1 MASRI
6 SKLVLLIPVALAPL
20 CAHAQSENSEPSLGD
35 VARSIRKEKASVRP
49 VIDNDNLSTVMSDAE
64 SNRLKGKTIFSLDSS
79 GKDFQVSSP
88 DATCS
93 LSFNTHAKSLVM
105 SPYVPQEIP
114 ADDLAKLDGP
124 AALNGDALEI
134 SLHNSTNWNISEI
147 TVGLTIL
154 RPAQPASVA
163 KRAQPRIVRAAEV
176 TPLTT
181 QKLSDITVLH
191 HLKGSVDPS
200 GTAIFREVLA
210 SPVAAEQDWHWA
222 IVGAK
227 GLHAQPASPGNTDQN
242 PPAPDGSKKPDL
254 NPPPQN

>member
-6 SKLVLLIPVALAPL
+6 SKVLLLTVVALATP
-20 CAHAQSENSEPSLGD
+20 CAYGQSDTSEPSLGD
-35 VARSIRKEKASVRP
+35 VARSIRKEKASARP

-64 SNRLKGKTIFSLDSS
+64 ANRLKGKMLFSLDSS

-114 ADDLAKLDGP
+114 AEELAKLDGP
-124 AALNGDALEI
+124 AALNGDALEV
-134 SLHNSTNWNISEI
+134 SLHNSTTWNISEI

-163 KRAQPRIVRAAEV
+163 RRAQPRVVRAAEV
-176 TPLTT
+176 TSLTT
-181 QKLSDITVLH
+181 QKLSDVTVLH
-191 HLKGSVDPS
+191 HLKGSVDPA
-200 GTAIFREVLA
+200 GTAVFREVLA
-210 SPVAAEQDWHWA
+210 TPVAADQDWHWA
-222 IVGAK
+222 IIGAK
-227 GLHAQPASPGNTDQN
+227 GLRAQPPAPGADDQN
-242 PPAPDGSKKPDL
+242 PPAPDNAQKPDL
-254 NPPPQN
+254 NAPPQN